1 MAYALAFILKLKR
14 HRNVASLYANI
25 WLLTEPDRNMGATY
39 NLPMANNIRLE
50 YAAKTDIGRIRS
62 QNEDAIALS
71 PSHGFAVLA
80 DGMGGY
86 SAGEVASG
94 IATAV
99 FKASIERRLAQLQ
112 DPPLDIFT
120 TRGQQ
125 IQQLMVESIKRAN
138 SAVLQAALNEPKY
151 HGMGTTLV
159 AALFDSD
166 RITVAHVGD
175 SRAYRLRDGELA
187 QITRDH
193 SLLQEQIDA
202 GLIAP
207 EWARFS
213 PRKNLITRAVGIGPE
228 MEVEVQDH
236 HIQAGDIYL
245 LCSDGLSDMLSVQEI
260 RDILLD
266 SADMLEQACEAL
278 IEKTNNNGGLDNTSV
293 ILIKVQSDGSRRER
307 VLDRIRSWVA

>member
-1 MAYALAFILKLKR
+1 
-14 HRNVASLYANI
+14 
-25 WLLTEPDRNMGATY
+25 
-39 NLPMANNIRLE
+39 MANNLGLE
-50 YAAKTDIGRIRS
+50 YASKTDIGRVRS

-71 PSHGFAVLA
+71 PSHGFAVIA

-86 SAGEVASG
+86 SAGEVASD

-99 FKASIERRLAQLQ
+99 FKASMERGLDQLQ

-120 TRGQQ
+120 KREEQ
-125 IQQLMVESIKRAN
+125 IQQLMVESVKRAN

-159 AALFDSD
+159 AALFHSN

-175 SRAYRLRDGELA
+175 SRAYRFRQGELV

-207 EWARFS
+207 EWARFV
-213 PRKNLITRAVGIGPE
+213 PNKNLVTRAVGVDPE
-228 MEVEVQDH
+228 IEVEVQEH
-236 HIQAGDIYL
+236 PTQAGDIYL
-245 LCSDGLSDMLSVQEI
+245 LCSDGLSEMLSVQEI
-260 RDILLD
+260 RDILL
-266 SADMLEQACEAL
+266 SFGDMLDHACEAL
-278 IEKTNNNGGLDNTSV
+278 VERANVNGGLDNTSAV
-293 ILIKVQSDGSRRER
+293 LIKVQSGGPKKKG
-307 VLDRIRSWVA
+307 VLGRIRSWLG